1 MSSRRVLVT
10 GHHGYIGSVLARMLK
25 RSGYDVTGLDSD
37 FFVSNRFVGEVAEV
51 PSLLRDLRDIA
62 AADLEGFD
70 AVLHLAALSNDPLGD
85 LNPELT
91 YKINHEAS
99 MQLARLAK
107 QASVRRFLFSS
118 SCSMYGAA
126 GPEMLDELAQF
137 NPVTPY
143 AESKVMVER
152 ELTSLAD
159 QNFSPVFLRN
169 TTAYG
174 VSPFMRFDIVL
185 NNLVAWA
192 FTTGKVT
199 IQSDGTPW
207 RPMIHVEDICGAFI
221 AALEAPREAVHN
233 QAFNVGITEEN
244 YQVRELAQ
252 VVQETVPGCVIDYS
266 PNGGPDPRS
275 YRVNFGKIKKA
286 LPGFQAK
293 WDIRRGAKEL
303 YEACCEAGLS
313 FEDFEGPRFKRIT
326 HIRKLLADGK
336 LDSRLRWTSAQ
347 PASSVPATSAV

>member
-1 MSSRRVLVT
+1 VISRRVLIT
-10 GHHGYIGSVLARMLK
+10 GHHGYIGSVLLRML
-25 RSGYDVTGLDSD
+25 SEAGHEVVGLDSD
-37 FFVSNRFVGEVAEV
+37 FFVNNRFVGRVAVV
-51 PSLLRDLRDIA
+51 PSLLRDLRDIGP
-62 AADLEGFD
+62 ADMAGFE

-107 QASVRRFLFSS
+107 KAGVSRFLFSS

-126 GPEMLDELAQF
+126 GPEMLDENAPF

-143 AESKVMVER
+143 AKSKVLVEKQ
-152 ELTSLAD
+152 LTGLAD

-192 FTTGKVT
+192 YTTGKVL
-199 IQSDGTPW
+199 IHSDGTPW
-207 RPMIHVEDICGAFI
+207 RPLIHVEDICRAFM
-221 AALEAPREAVHN
+221 AVLEAPREAIHN

-244 YQVRELAQ
+244 YQVRDLAQ
-252 VVQETVPGCVIDYS
+252 IVQETVPGCTVEYS
-266 PNGGPDPRS
+266 ANGGPDPRS
-275 YRVNFGKIKKA
+275 YRVNFSKIKNA
-286 LPGFQAK
+286 LPGFQPK
-293 WDIRRGAKEL
+293 WNVRRGAQEL
-303 YEACCEAGLS
+303 YAACRESNLTL
-313 FEDFEGPRFKRIT
+313 EDFDGPRFKRIT
-326 HIRKLLADGK
+326 HIRKLLADGR
-336 LDSRLRWTSAQ
+336 LDACLRWTSAG
-347 PASSVPATSAV
+347 PVPVPAAV